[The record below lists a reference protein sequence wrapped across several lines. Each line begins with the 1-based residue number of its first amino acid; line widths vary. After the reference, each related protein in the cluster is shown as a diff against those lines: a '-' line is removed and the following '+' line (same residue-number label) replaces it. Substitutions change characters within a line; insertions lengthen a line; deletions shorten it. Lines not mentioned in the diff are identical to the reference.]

1 MYIQLVFVKF
11 SGRFLDGKFLYQ
23 APAWTDL
30 KKGDLV
36 MCDTVDGLKQG
47 TVVATD
53 CFEIGGKD
61 YCNWIDIAE
70 TKQPLK
76 KIAGIFK
83 KLDYPDDAVQEEQ
96 GHGEK
101 M

>member
-1 MYIQLVFVKF
+1 MYIQLAFVKF
-11 SGRFLDGKFLYQ
+11 SGRPSDEKLLYQ

-30 KKGDLV
+30 KKGDIVL
-36 MCDTVDGLKQG
+36 CNTGDGLKQG

-53 CFEIGGKD
+53 CFEIGEKD

-70 TKQPLK
+70 TKLPLK
-76 KIAGIFK
+76 KIAGVFK
-83 KLDYPDDAVQEEQ
+83 TLEYPDDAVKEEQ